1 MSRSLWHCVTCSPYG
16 TSNYFLLVK
25 KGSFSPLRT
34 GMDLSF
40 AEKLRVALMR
50 KCTHYYEEA
59 QLVLLN
65 QIAHLNSLFP
75 AFDS

>member
-1 MSRSLWHCVTCSPYG
+1 
-16 TSNYFLLVK
+16 
-25 KGSFSPLRT
+25 
-34 GMDLSF
+34 MDLSF